1 MSNSLQKD
9 TKVLLR
15 RARYEEVWMMPEGSR
30 SELGR
35 LRVLDRGYADFGEFF
50 FWALGCIA
58 LSQMRRNSP
67 TGIMLS

>member
-35 LRVLDRGYADFGEFF
+35 LRVLDRGRAKGPDLEVMSSD
-50 FWALGCIA
+50 W
-58 LSQMRRNSP
+58 
-67 TGIMLS
+67 

>member
-35 LRVLDRGYADFGEFF
+35 LRVLDRGYAGSWIWTSENFSSKTLGE
-50 FWALGCIA
+50 
-58 LSQMRRNSP
+58 
-67 TGIMLS
+67 